1 MAFFQVQIGRSAPK
15 TAFKLGFR
23 VPEETCGNH
32 AAQHFSIAGEKKK
45 KSFKSGKS
53 REMAQSLTSRWK
65 CERKKMIAALPVTH
79 QADVSLII
87 TI

>member
-32 AAQHFSIAGEKKK
+32 AAQHFSIAGEKKRNLLRVVK
-45 KSFKSGKS
+45 A
-53 REMAQSLTSRWK
+53 ERW
-65 CERKKMIAALPVTH
+65 LSH
-79 QADVSLII
+79 SQADGNVKGKK
-87 TI
+87 